1 MKVSGYLSCLAL
13 ASFAV
18 APFAA
23 QSADKDSVNACV
35 NAFVADKFADKRT
48 IVRTSDHA
56 IPLPL
61 MARNNPTVKLE
72 AYDAET
78 GRSLASTT
86 CTTKNGTVTVAPVT
100 APVTQ

>member
-1 MKVSGYLSCLAL
+1 MKVSGFLSCLAL
-13 ASFAV
+13 ASFAI

-23 QSADKDSVNACV
+23 QSADNDSVTACV

-48 IVRTSDHA
+48 IVRTSGH
-56 IPLPL
+56 INLLPL
-61 MARNNPTVKLE
+61 MARNNPIVKLA

-100 APVTQ
+100 Q